1 MCKHTTTIY
10 ICGHWMRNMTPTG
23 PECVYGHLHPYGLEA
38 VFHISKVGRIC
49 PGCDK
54 GNDERAGR
62 ASEEQKRRAAGFCGV
77 LEVIKETRSDERS
90 VEELVSQEEGQ
101 RESVEKVE
109 KHKRR
114 NSGQRGFYWGRGED

>member
-1 MCKHTTTIY
+1 
-10 ICGHWMRNMTPTG
+10 MTPTG

-49 PGCDK
+49 PECDK

-77 LEVIKETRSDERS
+77 LDVIKETRSEDERS
-90 VEELVSQEEGQ
+90 VEELASQG
-101 RESVEKVE
+101 ESVKKVE
-109 KHKRR
+109 KHKRG
-114 NSGQRGFYWGRGED
+114 NSGQRGFYWGRGEG